1 MKTVA
6 EKQTSHTIRSM
17 SALKSKNS
25 EWEDRC
31 GREKCA
37 QGKLKEHLG
46 SNRLLDDFSCATQVL
61 SGEIFRRQRAFWSD
75 LIFDYL
81 AMSSTAQ
88 TLSSY
93 SQCLF
98 TSVPYRHPGFFSL
111 SFSFDSKTKLLN
123 TLPRTVLFLVAT
135 MVSFSVY
142 PSLSGV
148 HSSASID
155 VSIPLQM
162 LWCKIP

>member
-1 MKTVA
+1 MHHKTIHRNDTTVKRENNMKTVA

-31 GREKCA
+31 GRQKCA

-98 TSVPYRHPGFFSL
+98 TSVPYRHSVFFRSVSPL
-111 SFSFDSKTKLLN
+111 
-123 TLPRTVLFLVAT
+123 TVRPN
-135 MVSFSVY
+135 Y
-142 PSLSGV
+142 
-148 HSSASID
+148 
-155 VSIPLQM
+155 
-162 LWCKIP
+162 